1 MATKTNSGLVAYA
14 KAQVGKP
21 YWYGTY
27 GQTATASLYAQ
38 KKAQYPSYYTAND
51 FASQYGKRCHD
62 CVGLIKGYLWS
73 ASATANPTYVGSQDK
88 SASGMYTASSSKGKI
103 STFPGKAGQLVY
115 KGTSVSGIHHVG
127 VYDGAGYVY
136 EAKGHAYGV
145 VKTAYKASDWQYWSQ
160 CPYCTDDSSS
170 TTSGSSS
177 GSTASS
183 TSASLTAGTKV
194 TLTKVKLY
202 STATTATASG
212 TKSGTYY
219 VWNATISNGRIR
231 ITNSAA
237 SVGKAGQITGWV
249 KVADI
254 TGTSSTAYAVGDKVK
269 VTGTIYGNGDGTGG
283 SIKKSGA
290 TMYVVSLA
298 DSKKY
303 THYIGVAAAKGGAR
317 QGWAAPASLSKA

>member
-14 KAQVGKP
+14 KAQVGLP
-21 YWYGTY
+21 YWYGTF
-27 GQTATASLYAQ
+27 GQTATASLYTS
-38 KKAQYPSYYTAND
+38 KKKQYPDYYSASD
-51 FASQYGKRCHD
+51 FASQYGKRVHD

-73 ASATANPTYVGSQDK
+73 SSATATPTYNSAQDK
-88 SASGMYTASSSKGKI
+88 SASGMYTASSSKGAI

-136 EAKGHAYGV
+136 EAKGHSYGV

-170 TTSGSSS
+170 TSSS
-177 GSTASS
+177 SSTTTASS
-183 TSASLTAGTKV
+183 NTGLTAGTKV
-194 TLTKVKLY
+194 TLAGVKLY
-202 STATTATASG
+202 SSATATSASA
-212 TKSGTYY
+212 TKSGTFYI
-219 VWNATISNGRIR
+219 WNATTSNGRIR

-237 SVGKAGQITGWV
+237 SVGKSGQITGWV
-249 KVADI
+249 NVSDI
-254 TGTSSTAYAVGDKVK
+254 TGTSSVTYAVGDKVK

-290 TMYVVSLA
+290 TMYVVGLA

-317 QGWAAPASLSKA
+317 QGWATPSILTKT

>member
-27 GQTATASLYAQ
+27 GQTATASLYTQ

-51 FASQYGKRCHD
+51 FASQYGKHCHD

-73 ASATANPTYVGSQDK
+73 DSATATPTYNSVQDK
-88 SASGMYTASSSKGKI
+88 SAAGMYAASKSKGGI
-103 STFPGKAGQLVY
+103 STFPKKLGQLVY
-115 KGTSVSGIHHVG
+115 KGTGTSTINHVG
-127 VYDGAGYVY
+127 IYDGAGYVY

-145 VKTAYKASDWQYWSQ
+145 VKTAFKSSDWRFWSQ
-160 CPYCTDDSSS
+160 CPYCTDDSD
-170 TTSGSSS
+170 TASSS
-177 GSTASS
+177 SSSVSS
-183 TSASLTAGTKV
+183 TSASLTAGAKV
-194 TLTKVKLY
+194 TLAGAKLY
-202 STATTATASG
+202 SSATATSASA

-237 SVGKAGQITGWV
+237 SVGKPGQITGWV
-249 KVADI
+249 NVSDI
-254 TGTSSTAYAVGDKVK
+254 TGTSSTTYAVGDKVK

-283 SIKKSGA
+283 SIKKSGV
-290 TMYVVSLA
+290 TMYVVGLA

-317 QGWAAPASLSKA
+317 QGWAAPSILTKT